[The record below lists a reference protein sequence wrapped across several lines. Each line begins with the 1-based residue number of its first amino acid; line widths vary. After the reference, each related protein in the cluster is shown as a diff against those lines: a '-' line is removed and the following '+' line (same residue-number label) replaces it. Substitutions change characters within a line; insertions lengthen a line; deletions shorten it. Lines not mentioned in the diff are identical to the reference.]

1 MDFFVTLG
9 IIFVVLFSIMI
20 LVALLFIAAVC
31 IYHVTQKTVN
41 IIGRFFNN
49 L

>member
-1 MDFFVTLG
+1 MNFFVVLG

-31 IYHVTQKTVN
+31 IYYVTQTIVD
-41 IIGRFFNN
+41 IIRRFFNN